1 MPERCEGYCPKTRTA
16 LTWIK
21 ALAAAVTHGSDLA
34 KAAKDAMTD
43 SKITALLRIAS
54 LATLPRSLLAH
65 LAAVAG
71 MQRIGKGSTLFR
83 EGESAHFVYGL
94 VEGTVALESG
104 LPDQETI
111 TDFLDSGDILLV
123 PPVLLHL
130 PYMVTARAV
139 TDLVV
144 VLLPAQDFRHLAETE
159 ISLSSALNRVLSAH
173 WRLLLRHL
181 TYTKS
186 HDADTRLTN
195 YLVDLCGRSA
205 GPARLSLPSSK
216 KELAAH
222 LGMTPATLSR
232 SLKRL
237 SPLGVKTKGPDIEI
251 EDMARLCSPRAHA
264 TEKRVDR

>member
-1 MPERCEGYCPKTRTA
+1 
-16 LTWIK
+16 
-21 ALAAAVTHGSDLA
+21 
-34 KAAKDAMTD
+34 MTD
-43 SKITALLRIAS
+43 SKINALLRIAS
-54 LATLPRSLLAH
+54 LATLPQPLLEQ

-71 MQRIGKGSTLFR
+71 LQRIGKGSTLFR
-83 EGESAHFVYGL
+83 EGENAHFVYGL

-104 LPDQETI
+104 PPGGETI
-111 TDFLDSGDILLV
+111 TDFLESGDILLV
-123 PPVLLHL
+123 PPALLQL

-139 TDLVV
+139 TDLAVL
-144 VLLPAQDFRHLAETE
+144 LLPARDFRRFAETE

-186 HDADTRLTN
+186 HDADTRLAN
-195 YLVDLCGRSA
+195 YLVDLSGRSA
-205 GPARLSLPSSK
+205 GPARFNLPGSK

-237 SPLGVKTKGPDIEI
+237 SPLGVKTKRSDIEI
-251 EDMARLCSPRAHA
+251 EDMARLFGPHAHA
-264 TEKRVDR
+264 TQQRVNR